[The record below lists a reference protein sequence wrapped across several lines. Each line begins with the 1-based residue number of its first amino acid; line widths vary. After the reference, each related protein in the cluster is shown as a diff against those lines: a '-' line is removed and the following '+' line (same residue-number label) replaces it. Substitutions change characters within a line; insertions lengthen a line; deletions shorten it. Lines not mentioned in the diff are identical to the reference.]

1 MPLMIGKFDFAV
13 ILPPMAYIIPFTIL
27 FHAIINF
34 RLDQKL
40 DVFLRRHVFSVIVV
54 VPLFIAWGDREFA
67 FWLSA
72 AHLFSS
78 IMAIYDRPIHE
89 NISFQAKPSKK
100 IWDVIRLSPAQAV
113 LLSFVAVIALGTFL
127 LKLPVSAVEG
137 KNIKLIDALFMATSA
152 TSVTG
157 LSTVSVGNDMTIF
170 GQLVTLALIQIGGI
184 GIMTL
189 TSCMTIILGKAMGM
203 KDRVVMQDLL
213 EVSSLEDLVAMIIDI
228 IKYTLAIELWG
239 TILLAIAFSFEG
251 QDLGPALYSGF
262 FHAISAFCNAGLAF
276 FDNSFESF
284 STNPLINFTIMALIT
299 LGGLGFIVLKELREV
314 MGGRRSWTRLTLHT
328 KIVLITSAILLFGGA
343 IFIFF
348 SEFLHA
354 LDKYTLFDKIQVSFF
369 QSVTARTAGFNT
381 IPMAG
386 LNNYTLYGIIILMF
400 IGASPGSTGGGIKT
414 TTFAILSQTIIA
426 TLRGQKNVVMIDR
439 TIPPEL
445 VIRTIAL
452 TFISIIIQGG
462 ALLVMMAIEK
472 EQSFFPILFEVV
484 SASGTV
490 GLTMGLTTQ
499 LTAMGKFGILLL
511 MFIGRVG
518 PLTMVLA
525 LAARPHG
532 RGKLEYP
539 DGRILIG

>member
-1 MPLMIGKFDFAV
+1 
-13 ILPPMAYIIPFTIL
+13 
-27 FHAIINF
+27 
-34 RLDQKL
+34 
-40 DVFLRRHVFSVIVV
+40 
-54 VPLFIAWGDREFA
+54 
-67 FWLSA
+67 
-72 AHLFSS
+72 
-78 IMAIYDRPIHE
+78 
-89 NISFQAKPSKK
+89 
-100 IWDVIRLSPAQAV
+100 
-113 LLSFVAVIALGTFL
+113 
-127 LKLPVSAVEG
+127 
-137 KNIKLIDALFMATSA
+137 
-152 TSVTG
+152 
-157 LSTVSVGNDMTIF
+157 
-170 GQLVTLALIQIGGI
+170 
-184 GIMTL
+184 
-189 TSCMTIILGKAMGM
+189 
-203 KDRVVMQDLL
+203 
-213 EVSSLEDLVAMIIDI
+213 
-228 IKYTLAIELWG
+228 
-239 TILLAIAFSFEG
+239 
-251 QDLGPALYSGF
+251 
-262 FHAISAFCNAGLAF
+262 
-276 FDNSFESF
+276 
-284 STNPLINFTIMALIT
+284 
-299 LGGLGFIVLKELREV
+299 
-314 MGGRRSWTRLTLHT
+314 
-328 KIVLITSAILLFGGA
+328 
-343 IFIFF
+343 
-348 SEFLHA
+348 
-354 LDKYTLFDKIQVSFF
+354 
-369 QSVTARTAGFNT
+369 
-381 IPMAG
+381 
-386 LNNYTLYGIIILMF
+386 MF